1 MARIDLTIPFSLS
14 QITLGQYQDYLKVLE
29 KWDKEDKV
37 YLQMKI
43 LQIFCKMS
51 PEDVQKI
58 SLKDYQDTIEHIN
71 ELFEYDTAT
80 LIRRFKM
87 TGSDGEDGERTV
99 EFGFIPKLDDIS
111 FGEYIDLETYIGK
124 WDDMHKAM
132 AVLFRP
138 VAESTKGY
146 YLIEDYEGSSKYAEA
161 MRDMPVDVALSAT
174 VFFLSFRDKVTELY
188 SGLFGEKDT
197 QGGADTSIQANFG
210 RKWGWY
216 QSIHTLAQGDVR
228 RIDEVTK
235 TSLHKCLMMLEFEK
249 DKNKVENH
257 LIRKSMKK

>member
-1 MARIDLTIPFSLS
+1 MSKIDLTIPFSLS

-80 LIRRFKM
+80 LIRRFKL
-87 TGSDGEDGERTV
+87 TGSDGEGGERTV

-138 VAESTKGY
+138 IAKSTKGY

-174 VFFLSFRDKVTELY
+174 VFFYRLGIKLQSYIADSLGKKILKEEQTQVSKQTSDESGDGINQYIRLLKAMSDEL
-188 SGLFGEKDT
+188 
-197 QGGADTSIQANFG
+197 
-210 RKWGWY
+210 
-216 QSIHTLAQGDVR
+216 
-228 RIDEVTK
+228 
-235 TSLHKCLMMLEFEK
+235 
-249 DKNKVENH
+249 
-257 LIRKSMKK
+257 MKLPKPVFISAL